1 MNKYRFLISLFFA
14 PILAVMGMLG
24 EPAEIQ
30 PVRKFTPARARSRN
44 KRNGSADSEPE
55 LVWELRKRADAGD
68 SEACFEL
75 GVRLFNGYAI
85 YYEDGGTVEEDD
97 AGARKFFRRA
107 KELGHPKAQEAIG
120 FLDDMDVGQADKKEE
135 KRENARKKWAEI
147 LSLQA
152 KNQRR

>member
-44 KRNGSADSEPE
+44 KRNGSVDSEPE
-55 LVWELRKRADAGD
+55 LVQELRKRADAGD

-75 GVRLFNGYAI
+75 GARLWEGYGRFFV
-85 YYEDGGTVEEDD
+85 DGGAVEEDC

-107 KELGHPKAQEAIG
+107 KELGHPKAQEMIE
-120 FLDDMDVGQADKKEE
+120 LMDDMNEGQADKEEE
-135 KRENARKKWAEI
+135 KREKVRKIWAEI
-147 LSLQA
+147 LSDQA
-152 KNQRR
+152 KNRRR